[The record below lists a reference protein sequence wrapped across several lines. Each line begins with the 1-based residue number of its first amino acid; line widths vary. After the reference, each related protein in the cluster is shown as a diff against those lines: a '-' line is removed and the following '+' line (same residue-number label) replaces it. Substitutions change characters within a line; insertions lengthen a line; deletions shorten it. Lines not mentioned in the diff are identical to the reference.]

1 MKKINAAHRTIKN
14 REEFTMTLANA
25 IRELMGK
32 GISNFVGWTAQAALE
47 NAISIEATAKRVI
60 ETGIGNVES
69 WQYTID
75 HADDNFIIET
85 NGHHIIATWYETS
98 NGASFCM
105 ATYGDYDTDE
115 ELQADFDA
123 WKIATEAA
131 EIADRMERER
141 PGEFPRAAWLA
152 IATAELKSA
161 YAKANAAFE
170 KEFGKAV

>member
-1 MKKINAAHRTIKN
+1 
-14 REEFTMTLANA
+14 MTLANA

-32 GISNFVGWTAQAALE
+32 GITNFVDWTAQAALE
-47 NAISIEATAKRVI
+47 NAISVEETAKRVI
-60 ETGIGNVES
+60 ETGIGDVRA

-85 NGHHIIATWYETS
+85 NGHHIIATWYEAS
-98 NGASFCM
+98 NGTRFCM
-105 ATYGDYDTDE
+105 ATYGDYDTNE

-131 EIADRMERER
+131 EIADRMEQER
-141 PGEFPRAAWLA
+141 PGEFSRMAWLL
-152 IATAELKSA
+152 IATAELKAA